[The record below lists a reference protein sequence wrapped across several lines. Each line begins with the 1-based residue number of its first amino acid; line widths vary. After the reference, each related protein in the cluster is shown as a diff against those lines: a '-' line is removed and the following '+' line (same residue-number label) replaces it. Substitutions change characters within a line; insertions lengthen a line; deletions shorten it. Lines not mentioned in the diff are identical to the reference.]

1 MTYITFNRRPFWAVL
16 LIVCVAMMA
25 VALFYQYWLGYEPCV
40 LCVHIRAWVIAL
52 GLISAAAL
60 IIPSAGFR
68 VVSLLASIGVIG
80 MFIENVTDLWLIE
93 TGRKMGSCSWS
104 AGFPDYLPLNEW
116 APFLFEIGG
125 ICGQSPDMLFG
136 ITMAESLLG
145 VTLFLVMMVMTSVS
159 FTLYP
164 AVRRQQ

>member
-1 MTYITFNRRPFWAVL
+1 MSYITFNHRPFWAIL
-16 LIVCVAMMA
+16 LITCVAMMA
-25 VALFYQYWLGYEPCV
+25 VALFYQYSLGHEPCV

-68 VVSLLASIGVIG
+68 VVSFLASIGVIG
-80 MFIENVTDLWLIE
+80 MFGENVTDLWLIE

-125 ICGQSPDMLFG
+125 ICGQSPEMLLG

-145 VTLFLVMMVMTSVS
+145 VSLFMVAMFLVSLS
-159 FTLYP
+159 FTIYP
-164 AVRRQQ
+164 GIKVR